1 MKVYRLHKYWRNYE
15 TTTYAFYSSHVRAK
29 NAKAEHIGRYRS
41 SKHKWTAQHDSWRG
55 AIIECFEVEISK
67 TGILDA
73 LNTYANNDD
82 DNSEL

>member
-41 SKHKWTAQHDSWRG
+41 SQHEWTAQ
-55 AIIECFEVEISK
+55 IECFEVEISK
-67 TGILDA
+67 AGILDA

-82 DNSEL
+82 DNSGL